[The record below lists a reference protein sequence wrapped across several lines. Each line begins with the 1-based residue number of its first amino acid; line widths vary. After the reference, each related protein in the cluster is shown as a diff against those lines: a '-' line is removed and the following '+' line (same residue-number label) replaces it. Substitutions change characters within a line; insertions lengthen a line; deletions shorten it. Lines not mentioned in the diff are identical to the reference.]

1 MGPTDQCAEARASRC
16 CATCEPDTRG
26 RVISVCR
33 RKGVVGLRSGES
45 VGGPVWGSLAQ
56 VDFILFLLGSDLF
69 HDYLNPN
76 LNLNM
81 SFSFESIIQ
90 IQTIL

>member
-1 MGPTDQCAEARASRC
+1 VGRFGKSGP
-16 CATCEPDTRG
+16 
-26 RVISVCR
+26 
-33 RKGVVGLRSGES
+33 
-45 VGGPVWGSLAQ
+45 GS
-56 VDFILFLLGSDLF
+56 FILFLLGSDLF